1 MEFNISQFVRRRT
14 MALVCLL
21 SFVFPV
27 FAQEPFGSSKI
38 NDGGNDITDSVPSA
52 FQDKLMHD
60 AYSPEFSVPL
70 PESRF
75 TNSKFSRMMSS
86 VQPPKPKFHVDSIER
101 IMLYGMPE
109 PKFTASPY
117 AYDFSRSG
125 VVTSWKNGYLIGSG
139 SRTTM
144 PALMSNQNVSFSAVQ
159 NVGNF
164 TFAGGVSADRY
175 SMWRNVNTMFGFR
188 GSVTYNFNEN
198 VSATIFG
205 RYYTGQS
212 YYTMGAMPYMGSS
225 GYGGFLSL
233 MGETFGMDVGVERYY
248 DSFAGRWVTSPIIT
262 PKIKFSEKFTLELPV
277 GWLVKEVLDE
287 AVFKNNKKQ
296 GPMIMPEFT
305 PMPGPIPFGP
315 PEINYQR

>member
-1 MEFNISQFVRRRT
+1 MLFSFSLFIRRRA
-14 MALVCLL
+14 MAVVSLSLLVVAV
-21 SFVFPV
+21 S
-27 FAQEPFGSSKI
+27 AQEPFGSSHI
-38 NDGGNDITDSVPSA
+38 DDDDSHTDSVPSA
-52 FQDKLMHD
+52 FQDKLMNE
-60 AYSPEFSVPL
+60 AYTPEFSVSM

-75 TNSKFSRMMSS
+75 TRSTFSRMMSS
-86 VQPPKPKFHVDSIER
+86 VQPPKPKFHVDSIDR
-101 IMLYGMPE
+101 LMLYGTPE

-117 AYDFSRSG
+117 AYDFNRSG
-125 VVTSWKNGYLIGSG
+125 VVTSWKNGFLMGYG

-144 PALMSNQNVSFSAVQ
+144 PVMMSNQNVSFSAVQ

-164 TFAGGVSADRY
+164 TFTGGVSADRY
-175 SMWRNVNTMFGFR
+175 FMWRNTRTMFGFN
-188 GSVTYNFNEN
+188 GSVTYNFSDN
-198 VSATIFG
+198 VSATVFG

-225 GYGGFLSL
+225 GYGGFFSF
-233 MGETFGMDVGVERYY
+233 MGNTFGMDVGVERYY

-315 PEINYQR
+315 PEINYHK

>member
-1 MEFNISQFVRRRT
+1 MLFSFSLFIRRRA
-14 MALVCLL
+14 MAVVSLSLLVVAV
-21 SFVFPV
+21 S
-27 FAQEPFGSSKI
+27 AQEPFGSSHI
-38 NDGGNDITDSVPSA
+38 DDDDSHTDSVPSA
-52 FQDKLMHD
+52 FQNKLMNE
-60 AYSPEFSVPL
+60 AYTPEFSVSM

-75 TNSKFSRMMSS
+75 TRSTFGRMVSS
-86 VQPPKPKFHVDSIER
+86 VQPPKPKFHVDSIDR
-101 IMLYGMPE
+101 LMLYGTPE

-117 AYDFSRSG
+117 AYDFNRSG
-125 VVTSWKNGYLIGSG
+125 VVTSWKNGFLMGYG

-144 PALMSNQNVSFSAVQ
+144 PVMMSNQNVSFSAVQ

-164 TFAGGVSADRY
+164 TFTGGVSADRY
-175 SMWRNVNTMFGFR
+175 FMWRNTRTMFGFN
-188 GSVTYNFNEN
+188 GSVKYNFSDN
-198 VSATIFG
+198 VSATVFG

-225 GYGGFLSL
+225 GYGGFFSF
-233 MGETFGMDVGVERYY
+233 MGNTFGMDVGVERYY

-262 PKIKFSEKFTLELPV
+262 PKIKFSEKFTLALPV

-315 PEINYQR
+315 PEINYHK

>member
-1 MEFNISQFVRRRT
+1 MLFSFSLFIRRRA
-14 MALVCLL
+14 MAVVSL
-21 SFVFPV
+21 SLFAVAAS
-27 FAQEPFGSSKI
+27 AQEPFGSSHI
-38 NDGGNDITDSVPSA
+38 NDDDSHTDSVPSV
-52 FQDKLMHD
+52 FQDKLMNE
-60 AYSPEFSVPL
+60 AYTPEFSAPM

-75 TNSKFSRMMSS
+75 THSTFSRMMSS
-86 VQPPKPKFHVDSIER
+86 VQPPKPKFHVDSIDR
-101 IMLYGMPE
+101 LMLYGTPE

-117 AYDFSRSG
+117 AYDFNRSG
-125 VVTSWKNGYLIGSG
+125 VVTSWKNGYLMGYG

-144 PALMSNQNVSFSAVQ
+144 PVMMSNQNVSFSAVQ

-164 TFAGGVSADRY
+164 TFTGGVSADRY
-175 SMWRNVNTMFGFR
+175 FMWRNTRTMFGFN
-188 GSVTYNFNEN
+188 GSVTYNFSDN
-198 VSATIFG
+198 VSATVFG

-225 GYGGFLSL
+225 GYGGFFSF
-233 MGETFGMDVGVERYY
+233 MGNTFGMDVGVERYY

-296 GPMIMPEFT
+296 CPMIMPEFT

-315 PEINYQR
+315 PEINYHK